1 MALQSF
7 TVSIGALKDVN
18 NNDKNYVSGEAIYV
32 KTIGGTF
39 APIFRDLA
47 GTSEIAQDG
56 LANQTNVEG
65 QFTFFV
71 EAGDYILEY
80 QNQSTPVT
88 IAGADYFNNRVE
100 ETVNQIIIDT
110 STSRG
115 FRVVGDFASGF
126 TYELPNDVAVDASG
140 NYWAYADVNALP
152 VVITAGTTPSS
163 PTYTQVTFNQASGVT
178 TTAGINAQQFIDN
191 FELKIFQSPTDN
203 LTKVSTFAGGV
214 GVVYEVRKTSDNSLA
229 TIYSDKDGVTSIPQN
244 GTANVSNGD
253 AECVFYIDDGSYII
267 TINAENIKIE
277 VGSYSSISNF
287 NYLSEALTHSGGDK
301 LTYKINYYDSD
312 KVQNSASEF
321 AFTGNTTPAKAGT
334 TEFENGLIYNSIGRE
349 YAINNDKL
357 NAAMFGVK
365 ETDTANLKDFVT
377 YCWSNSKVPHINAG
391 SYSVSEQIANVTVPC
406 LASLVCENGV
416 AELTYSGSDLDRL
429 FFAEQA
435 DNVLFN
441 NITINASDLV
451 AAPIDIRKTVGVGG
465 VCAVLN
471 TKTVN
476 SKQVGAIGTN
486 PSGILISGEYSVVDI
501 INSNVENVTYVDPA
515 RSSTGIGVIQFTGK
529 ANIINS
535 AVSNILTPS
544 GVDAD
549 GIKVFGKEFS
559 AGVAPTTG
567 KALIQGCKLHD
578 CQGRAVKMQIRD
590 WEAAD
595 NTVSLSDGF
604 ETITE
609 WRGFDG
615 QDGGG
620 NVHSNNYEFGSSIVF
635 GSAAKL
641 VQFSSSR
648 DDGISKVSR
657 FEKNEVDSK
666 TNGLSLIAGINLS
679 YGEHVIVID
688 ENVYRGA
695 TISRGVQFRAQEG
708 VANIDSVVIKCR
720 DNDFVDLTNQDLFL
734 PFDAVD
740 FGDKL
745 FLEFTGNDVQNKASL
760 ARFYNSLAGFS
771 VGNNF
776 KINNNVAVTDRV
788 DWPFDMDQL
797 PGGNSFS
804 FAGQSISNIASG
816 VGTFGYIVTDGV
828 VQRVFKN
835 DMSTESRRVDGGVW
849 VTV

>member
-1 MALQSF
+1 MALVPESAFPGQIKPATAAWPYGEAQNITTPGDGKGTPWRAILTNDLFGLQQSVLDAGGVVPNGQPDSVANPQYLEAF
-7 TVSIGALKDVN
+7 RSFLSPRFPSTNSVLTAKTTQCRGFSTDGFNAAGDGGAASWEATGTVS
-18 NNDKNYVSGEAIYV
+18 
-32 KTIGGTF
+32 
-39 APIFRDLA
+39 APDA
-47 GTSEIAQDG
+47 GTLDLSNGFIYDADGRQFEIR
-56 LANQTNVEG
+56 E
-65 QFTFFV
+65 
-71 EAGDYILEY
+71 
-80 QNQSTPVT
+80 
-88 IAGADYFNNRVE
+88 RKM
-100 ETVNQIIIDT
+100 
-110 STSRG
+110 
-115 FRVVGDFASGF
+115 FASMF
-126 TYELPNDVAVDASG
+126 
-140 NYWAYADVNALP
+140 
-152 VVITAGTTPSS
+152 
-163 PTYTQVTFNQASGVT
+163 GVT
-178 TTAGINAQQFIDN
+178 T
-191 FELKIFQSPTDN
+191 L
-203 LTKVSTFAGGV
+203 
-214 GVVYEVRKTSDNSLA
+214 
-229 TIYSDKDGVTSIPQN
+229 
-244 GTANVSNGD
+244 D
-253 AECVFYIDDGSYII
+253 A
-267 TINAENIKIE
+267 
-277 VGSYSSISNF
+277 
-287 NYLSEALTHSGGDK
+287 
-301 LTYKINYYDSD
+301 
-312 KVQNSASEF
+312 
-321 AFTGNTTPAKAGT
+321 
-334 TEFENGLIYNSIGRE
+334 
-349 YAINNDKL
+349 
-357 NAAMFGVK
+357 
-365 ETDTANLKDFVT
+365 ANLKDFVT

-391 SYSVSEQIANVTVPC
+391 TYSVSEQIANVTVPC
-406 LASLVCENGV
+406 LASLVCENGI
-416 AELTYSGSDLDRL
+416 AELTYSGPELDRL

-451 AAPIDIRKTVGVGG
+451 AAPIDLRKTVGVGG

-535 AVSNILTPS
+535 AVSSILTPS

-590 WEAAD
+590 WEATG

-620 NVHSNNYEFGSSIVF
+620 NVHDNNYQFGSSVVF

-648 DDGISKVSR
+648 DDDVSKVSR

-666 TNGLSLIAGINLS
+666 TSGLSLIAGINIS

-708 VANIDSVVIKCR
+708 VANIGSVVIKCR

-760 ARFYNSLAGFS
+760 SRFYNSLAGFS

-776 KINNNVAVTDRV
+776 KINNNVAVTDRI
-788 DWPFDMDQL
+788 DWPFDMDGL
-797 PGGNSFS
+797 PGGNSFL
-804 FAGQSISNIASG
+804 FGTQTITNIAG
-816 VGTFGYIVTDGV
+816 GIGTFGYIVTDGSI
-828 VQRVFKN
+828 QRTFSN
-835 DMSTESRRVDGGVW
+835 DASVEARRIDGGVW